1 MKIISDN
8 QLLSTKLLRFD
19 WGLMGLDTTYTE
31 EVVVEDGR
39 RKFMARVENH
49 SKPAG

>member
-1 MKIISDN
+1 MKIISNN

-31 EVVVEDGR
+31 EVVEDGR
-39 RKFMARVENH
+39 RELMARVENH